1 MVNLLMGVKT
11 FVPIII
17 GVKIGSDLS
26 SNGQQVDMEGKAGH
40 RANA

>member
-11 FVPIII
+11 FVPII

-40 RANA
+40 SANA

>member
-1 MVNLLMGVKT
+1 MVNLLIGVKT
-11 FVPIII
+11 CVPII

-40 RANA
+40 SANA